1 MCNKDTIYM
10 KNDLIVDIGLQIL
23 SMLWLLLPIRTTFLE
38 SVYPTL
44 RFNGTSKYR
53 KKSEFPRN
61 TQIRLPAYTDQ
72 RKRERK
78 SLLLLQDF
86 NKSISSVQTSS
97 LVRPIP
103 AFVADLSST
112 YGEEWRRPMRI
123 SKLDAPIRT
132 DFPLLYQKCRNS
144 PKRTDVLILYGS
156 NLQA

>member
-1 MCNKDTIYM
+1 M

-23 SMLWLLLPIRTTFLE
+23 SMLWLLLPIGTTFLESVYTFLE